1 MNQEEF
7 DKLFE
12 DEDFRRDMWVLIML
26 YLYIKEAGAEEV
38 YKTFLSKDRNPFEN
52 KEE

>member
-1 MNQEEF
+1 MSQEEF

-12 DEDFRRDMWVLIML
+12 DEDFRKDIWVLIML
-26 YLYIKEAGAEEV
+26 YLYIKETGADEV
-38 YKTFLSKDRNPFEN
+38 RRMMLEKGNPFI